1 MEVPTPDIGNLSRKL
16 NPNGGGIHK
25 ASMANSVYRC
35 SCSRSRVDE
44 AVIMTHA
51 ADAGSFHLRGFVYMH
66 LRLMVTLLRF
76 GGGRENERF

>member
-1 MEVPTPDIGNLSRKL
+1 MPTPDIGNLGRKL

-35 SCSRSRVDE
+35 SRSLVDE

-76 GGGRENERF
+76 GGGREDERF